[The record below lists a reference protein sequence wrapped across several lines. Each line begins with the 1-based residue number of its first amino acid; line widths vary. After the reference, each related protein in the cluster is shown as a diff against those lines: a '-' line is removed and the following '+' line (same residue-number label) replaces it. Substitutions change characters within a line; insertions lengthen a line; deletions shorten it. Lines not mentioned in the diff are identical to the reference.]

1 MHLKNVSCA
10 CFTILSSVLNLS
22 ELQIEMRVLDL
33 EQNGVGY
40 DSKGG
45 FMGPSFS
52 LYARPEKKILPR
64 IMKGHENG
72 HEIDSSASSQ
82 QYHTLFPCPLTSA
95 QYRLN

>member
-1 MHLKNVSCA
+1 MHLKNVSSA

-22 ELQIEMRVLDL
+22 ELQIEMRLLDL

-40 DSKGG
+40 DSKGALWALR
-45 FMGPSFS
+45 S
-52 LYARPEKKILPR
+52 RCTRDQKKILPR

>member
-1 MHLKNVSCA
+1 MHLKNVSSA

-22 ELQIEMRVLDL
+22 ELQIEMRLLDL

-52 LYARPEKKILPR
+52 LYARPEK
-64 IMKGHENG
+64 N
-72 HEIDSSASSQ
+72 SSKDYEGS
-82 QYHTLFPCPLTSA
+82 
-95 QYRLN
+95 